1 MIDIPNFMDA
11 GIGSHM
17 SRCQPL
23 LQFVKG
29 ARKLL
34 MGTNPDVD
42 SYSLF
47 YDNYRTNGGMGSTG
61 LDIDLTDNGVKT
73 VVMSGIAT
81 DYVVGRTALD
91 TLDLGFTT
99 FVVEDLIRGITN
111 EGINEWRSKIIG
123 NGGIIVATARQMA
136 EDSTRWK
143 NIKKAYPPTSGATN
157 LVHLS
162 SRELR
167 HYSLSSLVPRQGGYV
182 HFW

>member
-1 MIDIPNFMDA
+1 
-11 GIGSHM
+11 
-17 SRCQPL
+17 
-23 LQFVKG
+23 
-29 ARKLL
+29 

-47 YDNYRTNGGMGSTG
+47 YDNYRTKTHMGSTG

-157 LVHLS
+157 LGHLS
-162 SRELR
+162 SCELQ
-167 HYSLSSLVPRQGGYV
+167 HYSLSSLVPRQGVYV